1 MMENTFQIQGMTCG
15 HCETAVKKAIA
26 RLDPEAKVEIDR
38 NIGKVDVHSNKPR
51 EDIAHAIADEGY
63 PVV

>member
-1 MMENTFQIQGMTCG
+1 MENTFQVQGMTCG
-15 HCETAVKKAIA
+15 HCEIAVKKAIA

-38 NIGKVDVHSNKPR
+38 SSGKVDVHSNKSR

-63 PVV
+63 QVA